1 MTEEKVPRDPTC
13 EKVTSPWQAHIQKIL
28 RLPFP
33 FPWLVI
39 ALAFSA
45 IGSAISIC
53 LEGKCNFTLL
63 WPMIVLSSLLI
74 ATTSN
79 AVVLYN
85 KMFREWLLPGIRPI
99 LQLEG
104 SELYEWE
111 SQLINRVFYIRR
123 NITIGI
129 ILGLAVVFV
138 NFRGGMVFKSII
150 GQIFQGVL
158 FFSIGLTGGSM
169 FYVLIAL
176 AYSCYKLGSGDLVKV
191 SILEPRTGRTKLI
204 PRFILRVCYVA
215 ILVYILGVCI
225 VPCIPHRLGRIQ
237 VGIPIGFGFF
247 VLAYFIFSQ
256 FGMHRVIREAKMK
269 RLDVLLPQ
277 IERSFDQVVE
287 NPSTENLSRLRDLFQ
302 LQTIINA
309 KQTWG
314 VGWREFLALFA
325 SIVVPFL
332 VCLLQWALGRN

>member
-1 MTEEKVPRDPTC
+1 
-13 EKVTSPWQAHIQKIL
+13 
-28 RLPFP
+28 
-33 FPWLVI
+33 
-39 ALAFSA
+39 
-45 IGSAISIC
+45 
-53 LEGKCNFTLL
+53 
-63 WPMIVLSSLLI
+63 
-74 ATTSN
+74 
-79 AVVLYN
+79 
-85 KMFREWLLPGIRPI
+85 
-99 LQLEG
+99 
-104 SELYEWE
+104 
-111 SQLINRVFYIRR
+111 
-123 NITIGI
+123 
-129 ILGLAVVFV
+129 
-138 NFRGGMVFKSII
+138 
-150 GQIFQGVL
+150 
-158 FFSIGLTGGSM
+158 M

-225 VPCIPHRLGRIQ
+225 VPCIPHTLGRMQ
-237 VGIPIGFGFF
+237 VGIPIGFGLF

-277 IERSFDQVVE
+277 IERSFDEVVE